1 MKHMRRMLGAFL
13 ALLLLCSTALAY
25 SGNEPRQ
32 EVSGA
37 VSASALQN
45 NAVIVLKGDTVLTL
59 DANKT
64 IRRLEASGKSA
75 VLTVRGTAAL
85 TVTAGAELDALV
97 LESGTL
103 KITAQTLSSDSG
115 LKARTAEVR
124 GGALEARDANGSYG
138 VELTDCMTV
147 TGGSVTASGHYS
159 GVHARQLLVSAGSV
173 TGIGTGLGGE
183 FDSCDGVFTEVLKL
197 SGGSVSGRG
206 SAAGITAERMIRFT
220 EGANVVSPTGGCV
233 PAEPVNIDVWG
244 GANDPYMTYTVLDSQ
259 RAIAKNAVLGTPAP
273 VFSDVPA
280 SQYYAVPVAWANA
293 MGITNGTG
301 PNAFSPNAVCT
312 RGQVVTFLWRAA
324 GSPAPRSAA
333 NGFADVAP
341 SDYFYAPVLWAVQN
355 GITNGTDAAHFSPG
369 EPCTRGHVVTFL
381 YRFENSPAVSGA
393 NPFTDV
399 RASDYFCSPV
409 LWAVSRG
416 VTNGVTATQFGPAH
430 GCTRGQV
437 VTFLYRDLHLVPTPE
452 TLPDDVP
459 VLR

>member
-1 MKHMRRMLGAFL
+1 MKHMRRMLGVLL
-13 ALLLLCSTALAY
+13 ALVLLGATALAY
-25 SGNEPRQ
+25 SGNDPRQ
-32 EVSGA
+32 EISGA
-37 VSASALQN
+37 VNASALQN

-64 IRRLEASGKSA
+64 VRRLVVSGKSA
-75 VLTVRGTAAL
+75 CLTLRGTAAL
-85 TVTAGAELDALV
+85 TATAGAELDGLV

-103 KITAQTLSSDSG
+103 KLTAQTLSEDSG
-115 LKARTAEVR
+115 LKARTAQIA
-124 GGALEARDANGSYG
+124 GGTLEARDANGGYG
-138 VELTDCMTV
+138 VEITDCMTV
-147 TGGSVTASGHYS
+147 TGGAVTGTGHYS

-173 TGIGTGLGGE
+173 TGVGTGLGGE

-197 SGGSVSGRG
+197 SGGSVTGRG

-220 EGANVVSPTGGCV
+220 EGTSVVSPSGGSV
-233 PAEPVNIDVWG
+233 PSERVNIDVWG
-244 GANDPYMTYTVLDSQ
+244 GANDPYLTYTVLDSQ
-259 RAIAKNAVLGTPAP
+259 RVIAKSATLGVPAP

-293 MGITNGTG
+293 MDITNGTG

-324 GSPAPRSAA
+324 GSPAPRYEA
-333 NGFADVAP
+333 NAFADVAP

-381 YRFENSPAVSGA
+381 YRFEHSPDVSGA

-416 VTNGVTATQFGPAH
+416 VTNGVTATQFGPAN

-437 VTFLYRDLHLVPTPE
+437 VTFLYRDLHRVPTPE
-452 TLPDDVP
+452 TLPDDAP